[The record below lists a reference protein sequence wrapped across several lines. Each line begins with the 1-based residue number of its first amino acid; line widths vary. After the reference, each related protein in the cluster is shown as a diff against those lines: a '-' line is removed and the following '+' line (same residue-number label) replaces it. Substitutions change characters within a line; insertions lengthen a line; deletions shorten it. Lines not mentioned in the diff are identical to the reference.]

1 MQQTVSR
8 RTQRLKL
15 VALMALFAIPLLVA
29 WGMVQ
34 WRVGIPEQRT
44 AHGELAP
51 RLPYLAEW
59 PLLGPHDAIDD
70 GDWILAFDCTRACD
84 QVADRWWRLHRAL
97 GREAPRVT
105 RLRITA
111 PGQAGES
118 LAGEV
123 IAEWREVPAWQSPG
137 RVWVADPRGEV
148 VLSYAGEVELRDVM
162 SDLSHLLRMNP
173 EVRLKT
179 ERDQT

>member
-1 MQQTVSR
+1 VQQVVNS
-8 RTQRLKL
+8 RTQRIKL
-15 VALMALFAIPLLVA
+15 LALMALFAVPLLVA

-51 RLPYLAEW
+51 KVPYLAEW
-59 PLLGPHDAIDD
+59 PLVGPGDAIND
-70 GDWILAFDCTRACD
+70 GDWVLAFDCTQACD
-84 QVADRWWRLHRAL
+84 QVADRWWRMHRAL

-111 PGQAGES
+111 PGES
-118 LAGEV
+118 GDLLAGEV
-123 IAEWREVPAWQSPG
+123 AAEWNDIPAWQSPG
-137 RVWVADPRGEV
+137 QVWLADPRGEV
-148 VLSYAGEVELRDVM
+148 VLSYTREVELRDVM

-173 EVRLKT
+173 ETRVAT
-179 ERDQT
+179 ELDQS